1 MLVKQ
6 IVVHIKKE
14 PGCEDL
20 NLPEYQTPGASGM
33 DLYAAVDESII
44 LKPGDVELISSGIRV
59 SIPSGYE
66 GQVRPRSGLALKH
79 GIGVLNSPGTIDS
92 DYRGIVGVIMFNFGK
107 EAFTINRGDR
117 IAQFVITKVEKVV
130 FEVTD
135 KLDTSSREAGGFG
148 STGID

>member
-1 MLVKQ
+1 LEQ
-6 IVVHIKKE
+6 IIVHIKKE

-20 NLPEYQTPGASGM
+20 GLPEYQTPGASGM
-33 DLYAAVDESII
+33 DLVAAVEEPIT
-44 LKPGDVELISSGIRV
+44 LNPGDIELISTGIRV
-59 SIPSGYE
+59 AIPSGYE

-92 DYRGIVGVIMFNFGK
+92 DYRGIVGVILFNFGK

-117 IAQFVITKVEKVV
+117 IAQFVIMKVEKVA

-135 KLDTSSREAGGFG
+135 KLDASSREAGGFG
-148 STGID
+148 STGVG